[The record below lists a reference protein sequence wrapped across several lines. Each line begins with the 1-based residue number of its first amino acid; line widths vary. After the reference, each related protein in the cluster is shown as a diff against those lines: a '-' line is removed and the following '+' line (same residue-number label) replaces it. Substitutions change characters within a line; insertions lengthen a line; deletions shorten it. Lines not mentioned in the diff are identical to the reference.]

1 LGFTRSTCIDNPTLA
16 MIRTPFI
23 PLQSAPSAAGPW
35 RKRARVWVLG
45 ALLMA
50 QGMVMAATADL
61 SRARSLVAEGRY
73 QDAYELLAPLEAA
86 SKDDAAFNL
95 LLGEAALRTKRAE
108 QAKQL
113 FERSL
118 VAQPDSVDA
127 HLGLGRAYLA
137 LGDYARAKIE
147 FETVLRF
154 EDLPPDLQRQAEIY
168 AEAALAYAGGQRAL
182 TSAYAIV
189 GYGNY
194 RTGATGGG
202 PQNDGFFAA
211 RVGGNL
217 NYELSDSYSLDGS
230 LDYRFRDYD
239 NAERRNDSD
248 LRWNGA
254 VSRTVGEGNWALGLR
269 GRVSYRGDS
278 TYRNDYGIYGNYRLR
293 LDEDNQ
299 IAAGLEVRQ
308 RRYPTG
314 PLRERTRN
322 IVELTASW
330 TRSLLDGKASFT
342 LAGQAG
348 REYNTQRND
357 GDANF
362 FGLSPSIGFSI
373 TENLGG
379 FAFVWWQNDRYNVE
393 RLGAPG
399 DSLVGIG
406 TRNDNLY
413 EVGGGLTWQFLP
425 TWSLNPE
432 ILYIRDQSNILA
444 ANYSSTEIWITL
456 RKDF

>member
-1 LGFTRSTCIDNPTLA
+1 MSSKTAAPPRRRRTTRRLHALVGAALLA
-16 MIRTPFI
+16 PC
-23 PLQSAPSAAGPW
+23 LASAAVAEVP
-35 RKRARVWVLG
+35 KARQ
-45 ALLMA
+45 LM
-50 QGMVMAATADL
+50 
-61 SRARSLVAEGRY
+61 AEGRY
-73 QDAYELLAPLEAA
+73 AQAYELLQPQQAA
-86 SKDDAAFNL
+86 GTDDAAFQL
-95 LLGEAALRTKRAE
+95 LLGEAALRTTRAQE
-108 QAKQL
+108 AQSA
-113 FERSL
+113 FERALSL
-118 VAQPDSVDA
+118 QPDSVEA
-127 HLGLGRAYLA
+127 HLGLGRAYVA

-194 RTGATGGG
+194 RTGARGGG

-217 NYELSDSYSLDGS
+217 NYELADSYSLDGS

-239 NAERRNDSD
+239 NSQRRNDSD

-254 VSRTVGEGNWALGLR
+254 LSRTVGDGNWAVGLR

-278 TYRNDYGIYGNYRLR
+278 DYRNDFGLYGNYRLR

-299 IAAGLEVRQ
+299 VAAGLEVRQ

-314 PLRERTRN
+314 RLRERTRN
-322 IVELTASW
+322 IVEFSGSW

-348 REYNTQRND
+348 REFNTERAD

-362 FGLSPSIGFSI
+362 FGLSPSVGFSI

-379 FAFVWWQNDRYNVE
+379 FAFVWWQNDRYNIE
-393 RLGAPG
+393 RLGSPG

>member
-1 LGFTRSTCIDNPTLA
+1 MMTLTALNQFKGDPLRAARRCRVRNGLVLGL
-16 MIRTPFI
+16 
-23 PLQSAPSAAGPW
+23 LVVVQSAA
-35 RKRARVWVLG
+35 
-45 ALLMA
+45 
-50 QGMVMAATADL
+50 MAATADL
-61 SRARSLVAEGRY
+61 PRARQLVGEGRY
-73 QDAYELLAPLEAA
+73 QDAYELLLPFEA
-86 SKDDAAFNL
+86 SSQDNLGFIL

-108 QAKQL
+108 QARAL

-118 VAQPDSVDA
+118 AAQPDSVEA
-127 HLGLGRAYLA
+127 HLGLGRAHLA

-154 EDLPPDLQRQAEIY
+154 DDLPPDLQRQAEIY
-168 AEAALAYAGGQRAL
+168 AEAALAYADGQRAL
-182 TSAYAIV
+182 GAGYAIV

-194 RTGATGGG
+194 RTGAIGGG

-211 RVGGNL
+211 RFGGNL
-217 NYELSDSYSLDGS
+217 NYEMSDGYSLDGS

-239 NAERRNDSD
+239 NAQRRNDSD

-254 VSRTVGEGNWALGLR
+254 VSRTVGEGNWAVGLR
-269 GRVSYRGDS
+269 GRVSYRGDGS
-278 TYRNDYGIYGNYRLR
+278 YRNDYGVYGNVRLR
-293 LDEDNQ
+293 LDPDNQ
-299 IAAGLEVRQ
+299 LEAGLELRR
-308 RRYPTG
+308 RRYPSG

-322 IVELTASW
+322 IVEFTGSW

-342 LAGQAG
+342 LAGQTG
-348 REYNTQRND
+348 REYNTERAD

-362 FGLSPSIGFSI
+362 FGLSPSVGFTV

-393 RLGAPG
+393 RLGSPG

-413 EVGGGLTWQFLP
+413 EVGGGLTWRFMP

-432 ILYIRDQSNILA
+432 ILYVRDQSNILA
-444 ANYSSTEIWITL
+444 QNYSSTEIWVTL

>member
-1 LGFTRSTCIDNPTLA
+1 MKLRHGVRKVLLLA
-16 MIRTPFI
+16 S
-23 PLQSAPSAAGPW
+23 LLAAHG
-35 RKRARVWVLG
+35 L
-45 ALLMA
+45 AL
-50 QGMVMAATADL
+50 AATADMTRGRQL
-61 SRARSLVAEGRY
+61 ITDGRY
-73 QDAYELLAPLEAA
+73 QEAYELLQPVEADNK
-86 SKDDAAFNL
+86 SDPAFNL
-95 LLGEAALRTKRAE
+95 LLGEAALRTQRAE
-108 QAKQL
+108 QAKAL

-118 VAQPDSVDA
+118 ALQPDSIEA

-137 LGDYARAKIE
+137 LGDYASAKIE
-147 FETVLRF
+147 FETVMRF
-154 EDLPPDLQRQAEIY
+154 DELPPDLQLQAEIY
-168 AEAALAYAGGQRAL
+168 AAAAQGYAHGKRLLASG
-182 TSAYAIV
+182 YAIT

-194 RTGATGGG
+194 RTGARGGG

-217 NYELSDSYSLDGS
+217 NYELDNNYALDGS

-239 NAERRNDSD
+239 NSERRNDSD

-254 VSRTVGEGNWALGLR
+254 VSRNIGDANWIAGLR
-269 GRVSYRGDS
+269 GRVSYRGNSD
-278 TYRNDYGIYGNYRLR
+278 YRNDFGVYGNYRLR

-299 IAAGLEVRQ
+299 VQAGLEVRQ

-322 IVELTASW
+322 IVELSGSW
-330 TRSLLDGKASFT
+330 TTSLFDGKGSFT
-342 LAGQAG
+342 LAAQGG
-348 REYNTQRND
+348 REFNTQRSD

-362 FGLSPSIGFSI
+362 FGLSPSIGFSL
-373 TENLGG
+373 TKNLGG
-379 FAFVWWQNDRYNVE
+379 FAFVWWQNERYAVE
-393 RLGAPG
+393 RIGSAG
-399 DSLVGIG
+399 DRLTGIG

-444 ANYSSTEIWITL
+444 ANYSSTEIWVTL
-456 RKDF
+456 RKEF

>member
-1 LGFTRSTCIDNPTLA
+1 MFLSQS
-16 MIRTPFI
+16 I
-23 PLQSAPSAAGPW
+23 PLQTQRLPTARCCRAW
-35 RKRARVWVLG
+35 RGFVLG
-45 ALLMA
+45 ALLVA
-50 QGMVMAATADL
+50 QGAVMAATADL
-61 SRARSLVAEGRY
+61 PRARQWSGEGRY
-73 QDAYELLAPLEAA
+73 QDVYELLQPFKAT
-86 SKDDAAFNL
+86 SQDDPAFNL
-95 LLGEAALRTKRAE
+95 LLGEAALRTQRAE
-108 QAKQL
+108 EAKAL

-118 VAQPDSVDA
+118 AAQPDSVEA

-137 LGDYARAKIE
+137 LGEYARATIE

-154 EDLPPDLQRQAEIY
+154 EDLPPDLQRRAEIY
-168 AEAALAYAGGQRAL
+168 AEAALGYAEGRRLLSSGYAL
-182 TSAYAIV
+182 V

-194 RTGATGGG
+194 RTGSRGGG

-217 NYELSDSYSLDGS
+217 NYELGDNDSLDGS

-239 NAERRNDSD
+239 ADSRRNDSD

-254 VSRTVGEGNWALGLR
+254 YARTVGEANWAVGLR
-269 GRVSYRGDS
+269 GRVSYRGNSD
-278 TYRNDYGIYGNYRLR
+278 YRNDFGVYGNYRLR
-293 LDEDNQ
+293 LDADNQ
-299 IAAGLEVRQ
+299 IGAGLEVRQ

-322 IVELTASW
+322 IVEASGSW

-348 REYNTQRND
+348 REFNTQRAD

-373 TENLGG
+373 TDKLGG

-393 RLGAPG
+393 RLGSAG
-399 DSLVGIG
+399 DSLIGIG

-425 TWSLNPE
+425 AWSLNPE

-456 RKDF
+456 RVDF

>member
-1 LGFTRSTCIDNPTLA
+1 MHTMKLHTARPGATESGDERRRCLNWRAGVLA
-16 MIRTPFI
+16 
-23 PLQSAPSAAGPW
+23 LL
-35 RKRARVWVLG
+35 LG
-45 ALLMA
+45 AQGPALAADPDLARAQQLL
-50 QGMVMAATADL
+50 G
-61 SRARSLVAEGRY
+61 EGRY
-73 QDAYELLAPLEAA
+73 QDLYLLLQPFEADA
-86 SKDDAAFNL
+86 KGDAAFNL
-95 LLGEAALRTKRAE
+95 LLGEAALRTQRAE
-108 QAKQL
+108 QARSL

-118 VAQPDSVDA
+118 ALQPGSVEA

-137 LGDYARAKIE
+137 LGDYASAKIE

-154 EDLPPDLQRQAEIY
+154 EDLPADLQLQVEIY
-168 AEAALAYAGGQRAL
+168 AEAAQRYAEGKRLLANG
-182 TSAYAIV
+182 YAIV

-194 RTGATGGG
+194 RTGARGGG
-202 PQNDGFFAA
+202 PENDGFLA

-217 NYELSDSYSLDGS
+217 NYQLADSYALDGS

-239 NAERRNDSD
+239 NSDRRNDSD

-254 VSRTVGEGNWALGLR
+254 LSRNVGEANWIVGLR
-269 GRVSYRGDS
+269 GRVSYRGNSD
-278 TYRNDYGIYGNYRLR
+278 YRNDFGLYGNYRLR
-293 LDEDNQ
+293 LDPDNQ
-299 IAAGLEVRQ
+299 LAAGLEVRQ
-308 RRYPTG
+308 RRYPSG

-322 IVELTASW
+322 IVELTGRWTAS
-330 TRSLLDGKASFT
+330 LFGGKGSFT
-342 LAGQAG
+342 LAGQGG
-348 REYNTQRND
+348 REFNTERAD

-362 FGLSPSIGFSI
+362 FGLSPTLNFSL
-373 TENLGG
+373 TDQLGG
-379 FAFVWWQNDRYNVE
+379 FVFGWWQNDRYNIE

-432 ILYIRDQSNILA
+432 ILYVRDQSNILA